1 MKKILLMNV
10 MLLMLIAV
18 AWAQDRV
25 VSGKVTSAEDGVALP
40 GVSVVVKGTTIGGIT
55 DAEGKYSLSLNT
67 ADVEGA
73 VLVFTFIG
81 MKTQEIQL
89 KDRPENSID
98 VVLIADAS
106 QLAEVVV
113 TGLGFERSAKS
124 LGYATTKVNSE
135 DITKGRSTNVMAS
148 LQGKV
153 AGVQISTASGA
164 PGAST
169 KVVIR
174 GYTSLSGGNNPL
186 YVVDGVPINNSA
198 GNFFD
203 PSNTINR
210 TQDFGNRANDINPDD
225 IAEITVLK
233 GASAASLYGSR
244 AASGVIMITTKKGKA
259 GSGVN
264 VDFTSSAAFST
275 PLRLPQRQ
283 TVFGQGW
290 NGHFAFEENGSWGP
304 KLDGKDRL
312 WGNVVD
318 NSQQIKPF
326 KAQESNL
333 KDFYDVG
340 KSFINTLAISGGT
353 DKATYYL
360 SYSNVQEDGIV
371 PSKNDSYKRNTLSFR
386 GSTTGKKLFTS
397 YSINYVNKQSKYI
410 TTGQGGAGATMY
422 QEIIQIPVD
431 MSIIDFKDY
440 NNKFNN
446 LDNYFTQ
453 YATNPY
459 FVLHE
464 NGNDYEENRI
474 FGNAQVDYEFAD
486 WIKATARVGGDI
498 ANSQLLD
505 WIAIAHTDP
514 NSPNAS
520 QNQVDGRVEEGRR
533 FAKELY
539 GDFIISA
546 NKNLTD
552 VFSLQALAGYSVQE
566 RYFKDFN
573 ASVSGLSI
581 PNFYNLS
588 NSDADPV
595 AYTGESKT
603 RLLGLY
609 SQATLGYRDYLFLT
623 LQARNDW
630 SSTLPKNQNSFFY
643 PSANVSFSF
652 AEALKL
658 SGPISSGKL
667 RAAIGRTG
675 KDAPVY
681 SVYTTLANGGISL
694 PFGDINFP
702 LGGVNSFEIS
712 NTLGNNRLKPEISTE
727 IEIGANV
734 QFFQERLGFD
744 VAFYDKRTVN
754 QIYSVPFATS
764 TGYGF
769 KTLNF
774 GEIQNRGIELL
785 VTTVPIS
792 TKNFTWTSSLNFTKN
807 NNKVLE
813 LADDLDRV
821 TLGGVYGFT
830 YVAEVGQ
837 PLGTFYVPKVVRDR
851 SGHVVVSQSNGIPVN
866 SPETVRYGNAQAK
879 FVLGINNQFT
889 YKNLTLSVG
898 FDVRHGGLIYSYT
911 KRLTSFVGN
920 STETLYNDRQPFI
933 LPNSVYQPI
942 DPGTGKPQVDDNG
955 EPVYLENTTPVSI
968 SNVSTFWNPNNNFT
982 TKDFFLDR
990 SYVKLRELTVSYR
1003 IPTAVLSRTPFKAVN
1018 VTLVGRNLFLWTP
1031 KENNFIDPEV
1041 TTFGNDIVS
1050 DLGEFAAGPTT
1061 RSFGFSIKASF

>member
-1 MKKILLMNV
+1 MKKILLMNI
-10 MLLMLIAV
+10 MFLMLVAV
-18 AWAQDRV
+18 TWAQDRIV
-25 VSGKVTSAEDGVALP
+25 LGKVTSAEDGATLP

-55 DAEGKYSLSLNT
+55 DAEGKYSLSISPS
-67 ADVEGA
+67 DIEGA

-89 KDRPENSID
+89 KDRPENVID
-98 VVLIADAS
+98 VVMTADAS

-135 DITKGRSTNVMAS
+135 DITRGRSTNVMAS

-203 PSNTINR
+203 PSNTVNR

-244 AASGVIMITTKKGKA
+244 AASGVIMITTKRGKA

-264 VDFTSSAAFST
+264 VDFTSSSTFST
-275 PLRLPQRQ
+275 PLRLPDRQ

-318 NSQQIKPF
+318 DSQQIKPF
-326 KAQESNL
+326 KAQKNNL

-371 PSKNDSYKRNTLSFR
+371 PADNDSYKRNTLSFR

-397 YSINYVNKQSKYI
+397 YSVNYVNKKSKYI

-431 MSIIDFKDY
+431 MSIVDFKDY
-440 NNKFNN
+440 HNKFNN
-446 LDNYFTQ
+446 LDNYFTL

-464 NGNDYEENRI
+464 NGNDYEENRV
-474 FGNAQVDYEFAD
+474 FGNAQVDYEFTD
-486 WIKATARVGGDI
+486 WIKATTRVGGDI

-505 WIAIAHTDP
+505 WIAIARTDP
-514 NSPNAS
+514 NSPNAG
-520 QNQVDGRVEEGRR
+520 QTQVAGRVEEVRK
-533 FAKELY
+533 FARELY
-539 GDFIISA
+539 GDFIVSA
-546 NKNLTD
+546 NRNLTD
-552 VFSLQALAGYSVQE
+552 RLSLQALAGYSIQE

-573 ASVSGLSI
+573 ASVSGLTI
-581 PNFYNLS
+581 PKFYNLS

-595 AYTGESKT
+595 AYTNESKT

-609 SQATLGYRDYLFLT
+609 GQATLGYNEYLFLT

-630 SSTLPKNQNSFFY
+630 SSTLPQNHNSFFY
-643 PSANVSFSF
+643 PSANISFSF
-652 AEALKL
+652 VDAFKL
-658 SGPISSGKL
+658 TGPFSSGKL

-702 LGGVNSFEIS
+702 LGGVNAFEIS
-712 NTLGNNRLKPEISTE
+712 NTLGNKNLKPELSTE
-727 IEIGANV
+727 VEIGANV
-734 QFFQERLGFD
+734 QFFHDRLGFD
-744 VAFYDKRTVN
+744 VAVYDKRTVN
-754 QIYSVPFATS
+754 QIYPVPFPTS

-785 VTTVPIS
+785 VTAVPVS
-792 TKNFTWTSSLNFTKN
+792 TKNFTWTTSFNFTKN
-807 NNKVLE
+807 NNKVLA
-813 LADDLDRV
+813 LADGLDRV
-821 TLGGVYGFT
+821 TLG
-830 YVAEVGQ
+830 
-837 PLGTFYVPKVVRDR
+837 
-851 SGHVVVSQSNGIPVN
+851 
-866 SPETVRYGNAQAK
+866 
-879 FVLGINNQFT
+879 
-889 YKNLTLSVG
+889 
-898 FDVRHGGLIYSYT
+898 
-911 KRLTSFVGN
+911 
-920 STETLYNDRQPFI
+920 
-933 LPNSVYQPI
+933 
-942 DPGTGKPQVDDNG
+942 
-955 EPVYLENTTPVSI
+955 
-968 SNVSTFWNPNNNFT
+968 
-982 TKDFFLDR
+982 
-990 SYVKLRELTVSYR
+990 
-1003 IPTAVLSRTPFKAVN
+1003 
-1018 VTLVGRNLFLWTP
+1018 
-1031 KENNFIDPEV
+1031 
-1041 TTFGNDIVS
+1041 
-1050 DLGEFAAGPTT
+1050 
-1061 RSFGFSIKASF
+1061 

>member
-1 MKKILLMNV
+1 MKKILLMNI
-10 MLLMLIAV
+10 MFLMLVAV
-18 AWAQDRV
+18 VWAQDRV
-25 VSGKVTSAEDGVALP
+25 VLGKVSSAEDGAALP

-55 DAEGKYSLSLNT
+55 DAEGKYSLSISPS
-67 ADVEGA
+67 DIESG

-81 MKTQEIQL
+81 MKTQEIPL
-89 KDRPENSID
+89 KDRPENVID
-98 VVLIADAS
+98 VVMTADAS

-124 LGYATTKVNSE
+124 LGYATTKVNSD
-135 DITKGRSTNVMAS
+135 DITRGRSANIMAS

-186 YVVDGVPINNSA
+186 YVVDGVPINNSP

-203 PSNTINR
+203 PSNTVNR

-225 IAEITVLK
+225 IADITILK

-244 AASGVIMITTKKGKA
+244 AASGVIMITTKRGKA
-259 GSGVN
+259 ASGVN
-264 VDFTSSAAFST
+264 VDFTSSATFTT
-275 PLRLPQRQ
+275 PLRLPERQ

-312 WGNVVD
+312 WGNIVD
-318 NSQQIKPF
+318 DSQQIKPF
-326 KAQESNL
+326 KAQKDNL

-371 PSKNDSYKRNTLSFR
+371 PSDNDSYKRNTLSFR
-386 GSTTGKKLFTS
+386 GSTTGKHLFTS
-397 YSINYVNKQSKYI
+397 YSVNYINKRSKYI

-422 QEIIQIPVD
+422 QDIIQIPVD
-431 MSIIDFKDY
+431 MSIVDFKDY
-440 NNKFNN
+440 KNKFNN

-459 FVLHE
+459 FILNE
-464 NGNDYEENRI
+464 NGNDYEENRV

-498 ANSQLLD
+498 ANSELLD
-505 WIAIAHTDP
+505 WIAIARTDP

-520 QNQVDGRVEEGRR
+520 QAQVAGRVEEGRR

-539 GDFIISA
+539 GDFIVSA
-546 NKNLTD
+546 NRNLND
-552 VFSLQALAGYSVQE
+552 RFSLQALAGYSVQE

-581 PNFYNLS
+581 PKFYNLS
-588 NSDADPV
+588 NSDSDPV
-595 AYTGESKT
+595 SYTAESKT

-609 SQATLGYRDYLFLT
+609 GQATLGFNEYLFLT
-623 LQARNDW
+623 VQARNDW
-630 SSTLPKNQNSFFY
+630 SSTLPQNHNSFFY
-643 PSANVSFSF
+643 PSANLSFSF
-652 AEALKL
+652 VDALKL
-658 SGPISSGKL
+658 AGPLSSGKL

-702 LGGVNSFEIS
+702 LGGVNAFEIS
-712 NTLGNNRLKPEISTE
+712 NTLGNNKLKPEISTE
-727 IEIGANV
+727 VEIGANV
-734 QFFQERLGFD
+734 QFFHDRLGFD
-744 VAFYDKRTVN
+744 VAVYDKRTVN
-754 QIYSVPFATS
+754 QIYPVPFPTS

-785 VTTVPIS
+785 VTAVPVS
-792 TKNFTWTSSLNFTKN
+792 TKNFTWTTSLNFTKN
-807 NNKVLE
+807 SNKVLA
-813 LADDLDRV
+813 LADGLDRV

-837 PLGTFYVPKVVRDR
+837 PLGTFYVPDVVRDR
-851 SGHVVVSQSNGIPVN
+851 NGHVVVSASNGIPVN
-866 SPETVRYGNAQAK
+866 SPETVRLGNAQAK
-879 FVLGINNQFT
+879 FIVGINNQFT

-898 FDVRHGGLIYSYT
+898 LDIRHGGLIYSYT
-911 KRLTSFVGN
+911 KRLTTFVGN
-920 STETLYNDRQPFI
+920 SKETLYNDRQPFI
-933 LPNSVYQPI
+933 VPNSVFQPI

-955 EPVYLENTTPVSI
+955 DPVYQENTTPVSV
-968 SNVSTFWNPNNNFT
+968 SNVSTFWNPNNNIT

-990 SYVKLRELTVSYR
+990 SYIKLRELALNYR
-1003 IPTAVLSRTPFKAVN
+1003 IPRAVLARTPFKSIN
-1018 VTLVGRNLFLWTP
+1018 VSVVGRNLLLWTP
-1031 KENNFIDPEV
+1031 RENNFIDPEV

-1050 DLGEFAAGPTT
+1050 DLGEFGAGPTT
-1061 RSFGFSIKASF
+1061 RSFGFSVKASF